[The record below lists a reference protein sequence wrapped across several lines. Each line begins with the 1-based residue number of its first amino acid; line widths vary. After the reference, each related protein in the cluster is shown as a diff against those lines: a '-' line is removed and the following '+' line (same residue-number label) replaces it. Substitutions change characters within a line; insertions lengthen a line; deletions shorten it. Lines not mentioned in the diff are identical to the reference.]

1 MTVPESE
8 LDEAGGVLWGANA
21 TGEFVFEVTYIKSVI
36 YMNGTRSFTDPMHCW
51 QVSRH

>member
-21 TGEFVFEVTYIKSVI
+21 TGEFAFEDTSSLSLIWMEHDHLPTPLLAS
-36 YMNGTRSFTDPMHCW
+36 
-51 QVSRH
+51 